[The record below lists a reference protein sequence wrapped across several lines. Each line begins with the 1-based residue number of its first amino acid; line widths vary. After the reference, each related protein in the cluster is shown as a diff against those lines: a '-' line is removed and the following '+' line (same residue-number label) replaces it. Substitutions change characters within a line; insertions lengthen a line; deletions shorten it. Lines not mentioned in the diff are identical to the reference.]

1 MYNPEAIASKGRNS
15 SRIRKQEVGFR
26 LSEAFGSFPLFSLEE
41 KEKEK
46 EAREKERD
54 IERGE

>member
-1 MYNPEAIASKGRNS
+1 MYNPHTFACERNNS

-26 LSEAFGSFPLFSLEE
+26 LSEALGSFPLFSLEE